1 MVSFPFRK
9 YGRFS
14 ARKKRIFSK
23 LYSTY
28 RRKEEDER
36 KEGSLESFEG
46 KFLFFFFFKENE
58 LLTSYQSGVISS
70 KDVNFSRQF
79 N

>member
-1 MVSFPFRK
+1 MEDSPLEKNVSFQSCTVHT
-9 YGRFS
+9 GG
-14 ARKKRIFSK
+14 
-23 LYSTY
+23 
-28 RRKEEDER
+28 RRKTREKKVR
-36 KEGSLESFEG
+36 WKVSKESF
-46 KFLFFFFFKENE
+46 FLFFFKENE

>member
-1 MVSFPFRK
+1 MEDSPLEKNVSFQSCTVRT
-9 YGRFS
+9 GG
-14 ARKKRIFSK
+14 
-23 LYSTY
+23 
-28 RRKEEDER
+28 RRKT
-36 KEGSLESFEG
+36 KEKKVRWKVSKESF
-46 KFLFFFFFKENE
+46 FFFFFKENE